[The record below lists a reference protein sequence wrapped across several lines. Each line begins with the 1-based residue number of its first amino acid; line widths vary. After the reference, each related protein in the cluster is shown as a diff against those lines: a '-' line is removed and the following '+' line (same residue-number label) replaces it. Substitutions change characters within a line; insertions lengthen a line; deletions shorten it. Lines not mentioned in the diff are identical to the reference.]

1 MRKCKNVKII
11 KDGLF
16 FIERN
21 GRIYDAQGQLV
32 NH

>member
-11 KDGLF
+11 KDGLL

-21 GRIYDAQGQLV
+21 GQIYNIIGAKLR
-32 NH
+32 

>member
-11 KDGLF
+11 KNGLL

-21 GRIYDAQGQLV
+21 GKIYTATGAQI
-32 NH
+32 NE